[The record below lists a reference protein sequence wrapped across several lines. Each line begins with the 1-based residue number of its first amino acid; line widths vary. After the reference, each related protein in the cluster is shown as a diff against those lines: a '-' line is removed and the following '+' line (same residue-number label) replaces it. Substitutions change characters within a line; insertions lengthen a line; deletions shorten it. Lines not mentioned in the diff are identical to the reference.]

1 MTLEQAQLLELYEAL
16 VLPFG
21 HPDPMGFMT
30 RAALLSELDP
40 NFVDGQERGFLPI
53 RADIALEMTGAT
65 EIQSLESNVIA
76 ALSMDR
82 LNFEKYQTVDDMV
95 IATHFPDTPP
105 DPNNRT
111 SAQTTLLNAIAN
123 ERNDV
128 VELIYPPLATV
139 KDVVKLLK
147 ENKDN
152 IDIPEDQKQ
161 FFRML
166 IGEK

>member
-1 MTLEQAQLLELYEAL
+1 MTLEQEELLQLYEAL
-16 VLPFG
+16 ILPFG
-21 HPDPMGFMT
+21 HPDPLGFVT

-53 RADIALEMTGAT
+53 RTDIAAEMTGAT
-65 EIQSLESNVIA
+65 EVQTLQNNVIT
-76 ALSMDR
+76 ALTIDR
-82 LNFEKYQTVDDMV
+82 MNFDKYQTVDDMV
-95 IATHFPDTPP
+95 IATHFPDLIP

-111 SAQTTLLNAIAN
+111 SAQTALLNAIAD

-128 VELIYPPLATV
+128 YEIMYPPFATV

-147 ENKDN
+147 ANQNN
-152 IDIPEDQKQ
+152 IDVPKERLD

-166 IGEK
+166 IGE